1 MAQPIGIFDS
11 GLGGLSVLRYAKERF
26 PDEAFIYLADQRRAP
41 YGDRSR
47 EEIFS
52 YTNLAVNR
60 LIELDVKGV
69 VIACNTASDVALERM
84 RELHPDLPFVGIEP
98 AVKPAVASSQNG
110 IVGVLA
116 TTGTVTGSRLRS
128 LISKYAG
135 ASTVLTQA
143 CPGLVELIED
153 GLGDS
158 KQAEALLREY
168 VNPLVA
174 AGVDTLVI
182 GCTHYS
188 FVAGCISDI
197 AGPAVRII
205 DPADAVAKQIGR
217 AIPIDGT
224 AGVTRYETSGDAVRM
239 RRQLQEMFDEESPP
253 VYPSP

>member
-1 MAQPIGIFDS
+1 MTQPIGIFDS
-11 GLGGLSVLRYAKERF
+11 GLGGLSVLRYAQERF
-26 PDEAFIYLADQRRAP
+26 PNEAFVYLADQHRAP

-47 EEIFS
+47 DEIFT
-52 YTNLAVNR
+52 YTNIAVNR
-60 LIELDVKGV
+60 LLELDVKGV
-69 VIACNTASDVALERM
+69 VIACNTASDVALDRM

-98 AVKPAVASSQNG
+98 AVKPAVASSRNG

-158 KQAEALLREY
+158 EHAEALLREY
-168 VNPLVA
+168 VTPLIA

-188 FVAGCISDI
+188 FVADRIGEI
-197 AGPAVRII
+197 AGPTVTII

-217 AIPIDGT
+217 AISIDGT
-224 AGVTRYETSGDAVRM
+224 AGATRYETSGDAARM
-239 RRQLQEMFDEESPP
+239 RRQLQEMFDVETP

>member
-1 MAQPIGIFDS
+1 MGQPIGIFDS
-11 GLGGLSVLRYAKERF
+11 GLGGLSVLRYARDRF
-26 PDEAFIYLADQRRAP
+26 PAEAFIYLADQRRAP

-47 EEIFS
+47 EEIFA

-60 LIELDVKGV
+60 LIDLDAKGV

-84 RELHPDLPFVGIEP
+84 RELHPGLPFVGIEP
-98 AVKPAVASSQNG
+98 AVKPAVASSHTG

-158 KQAEALLREY
+158 QQAEALLRDY
-168 VNPLVA
+168 VSPLVE

-188 FVAGCISDI
+188 FVADAIGDI
-197 AGPAVRII
+197 AGPGVKII
-205 DPADAVAKQIGR
+205 DPADAVARQIGR
-217 AIPIDGT
+217 AIPMNGT
-224 AGVTRYETSGDAVRM
+224 AGAIRYETSGDAVRM
-239 RRQLQEMFDEESPP
+239 RRQLQEMFNEEAA

>member
-11 GLGGLSVLRYAKERF
+11 GLGGLSVLRYARERF
-26 PDEAFIYLADQRRAP
+26 PDEAFVYLADQRWAP

-84 RELHPDLPFVGIEP
+84 RELHPHLPFVGIEP
-98 AVKPAVASSQNG
+98 AVKPAVASSQSG

-158 KQAEALLREY
+158 SQAEALLREY
-168 VNPLVA
+168 VTPLVA
-174 AGVDTLVI
+174 AGADALVI

-188 FVAGCISDI
+188 FVADRIGAI
-197 AGPAVRII
+197 AGPAVTII

-217 AIPIDGT
+217 AMTIDGT
-224 AGVTRYETSGDAVRM
+224 CGGTRYETSGDAVRM
-239 RRQLQEMFDEESPP
+239 RRQLQEMFDEESA